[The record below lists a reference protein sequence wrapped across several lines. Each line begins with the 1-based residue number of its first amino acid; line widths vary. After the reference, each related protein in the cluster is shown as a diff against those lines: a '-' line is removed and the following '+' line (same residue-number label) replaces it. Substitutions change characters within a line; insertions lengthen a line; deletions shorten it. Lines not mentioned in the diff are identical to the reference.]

1 MMMTVHGEELVETL
15 SLTTMLQTHHSDVIN
30 DHIGIR
36 LEIHVFDALG
46 HDAVMLKGFE
56 VWKTI
61 LIGRR
66 VGDDHHTLGFH
77 AFQEFDEKVGFTH
90 VALSQKQY
98 VLSPGFQSRNDFR
111 EPILRLELKTRNVQL
126 VSSSDRGWNIVIPY
140 GTSLFLP
147 LGFLSKERDKVHDQM
162 LKDGPM

>member
-15 SLTTMLQTHHSDVIN
+15 SLTAVLQTHHSTVIN
-30 DHIGIR
+30 DHIGVR
-36 LEIHVFDALG
+36 LEIHVFDTLG
-46 HDAVMLKGFE
+46 HGAVILEGFE
-56 VWKTI
+56 AWETI

-66 VGDDHHTLGFH
+66 VGDDNYTLRLHT
-77 AFQEFDEKVGFTH
+77 FQELDEKVGFTH

-98 VLSPGFQSRNDFR
+98 VLTPGFQSRNDFR

-126 VSSSDRGWNIVIPY
+126 VSSSGRGRNIVVPY

-147 LGFLSKERDKVHDQM
+147 PDFLSKERDKVHDQM
-162 LKDGPM
+162 L